1 VAGDGQRR
9 YQDCQ
14 RLIYALAAPFAA
26 GTIAPLSTIAVQH
39 VGVTRPRRLDWAAAL
54 ARREPLV
61 FCFTILLHLVPIWSF
76 RYLPTTDGAAHVANA
91 DVLRKFHD
99 PALDVFRK
107 YYYISHEPTPNLAG
121 HLILAGLLYVAP
133 PTVAEKIL
141 VSLYVVLFPLAV
153 RYAVKAVHCRAAP
166 LAYLSFPL
174 IYSFLFHQGF
184 YNFCLSF
191 AAFFLVIGYW
201 FRNKDRLTGWRAL
214 GLCSLALVLYTCHLF
229 SLMMACGV
237 LAALAGWEWGVDV
250 WKTRRPFGPAA
261 KRALVTGAAL
271 LPAFV
276 LALVFRPSSKDA
288 PLPDVEPW
296 SFSQLK
302 DELLS
307 LVQFSP
313 MTSFRREEQ
322 WLGGAVFALLAALAG
337 WALLSKLRRRY
348 WTGRDVL
355 MVVVIGLA
363 GVFIRAVDPAS
374 VYYYVPQRALFY
386 AFLIGI
392 LWLAGQPMTRRMRWA
407 VPPIAIC
414 IALAFLGSAA
424 LKYREFAAQIREFVD
439 VAGGQIAPNRTF
451 LPLVYS
457 VHGLNDSGKPSS
469 TDAAPF
475 YMISGYI
482 AAQRNA
488 LDLRNYEAR
497 TDHFPVR
504 FRAKLNP
511 YKHLAVGRGLDEIP
525 PKIDIAN
532 FRRQGGEID
541 YVLIWAI
548 PENLKDDPGTVAL
561 HEQLK
566 STGYQRMPL
575 TGAKRTELWKRIGI

>member
-1 VAGDGQRR
+1 
-9 YQDCQ
+9 
-14 RLIYALAAPFAA
+14 
-26 GTIAPLSTIAVQH
+26 LSTIAVQP
-39 VGVTRPRRLDWAAAL
+39 VGASRPRRLDWAAAL
-54 ARREPLV
+54 ARREPV
-61 FCFTILLHLVPIWSF
+61 IFCFTILLHLLPIWSF

-91 DVLRKFHD
+91 DVLRKYHD
-99 PALDVFRK
+99 PAFDVFRK
-107 YYYISHEPTPNLAG
+107 YYYISREPSPNLAG

-153 RYAVKAVHCRAAP
+153 RYAVKAAHRRAAP

-201 FRNKDRLTGWRAL
+201 FGNKDRLTGWKAL
-214 GLCSLALVLYTCHLF
+214 VLCGLALLLYTCHLF

-237 LAALAGWEWGVDV
+237 LAALAGSEWAVEA
-250 WKTRRPFGPAA
+250 WKTRRPFGTAA
-261 KRALVTGAAL
+261 TRALFTGAAL

-276 LALVFRPSSKDA
+276 LAVVYRPSSKDA
-288 PLPDVEPW
+288 PIPDVEPW

-307 LVQFSP
+307 LAQFSP

-322 WLGGAVFALLAALAG
+322 WLGGAVFALFAALAV
-337 WALLSKLRRRY
+337 WTLLSKFRRRY

-355 MVVVIGLA
+355 LVVMIALA

-386 AFLIGI
+386 AFLIAI
-392 LWLAGQPMTRRMRWA
+392 PWLAAQPMTRRVRRA

-414 IALAFLGSAA
+414 AAVAFLASASW
-424 LKYREFAAQIREFVD
+424 KYREFSSQIREFVD

-457 VHGLNDSGKPSS
+457 PHGLSDWNKPSS

-488 LDLRNYEAR
+488 VDLRNYEAR

-504 FRAKLNP
+504 FRPELNP

-561 HEQLK
+561 HQQLK
-566 STGYQRMPL
+566 STGYERLPL
-575 TGAKRTELWKRIGI
+575 AGAKRTELWKRIGI